1 MGIRMLLCALCAV
14 VGISFLTGCK
24 RDPAPTEKEIALCI
38 RSINRSEQRKF
49 FKRKCVAITDI
60 SAMPPTKSIPR
71 EVAKLISFAPGKEAE
86 RYKCTIKWKDGT
98 TSEGVFL
105 RQGKK
110 YAVVIKD
117 WFAN

>member
-1 MGIRMLLCALCAV
+1 MKIRMLLCALCAV

-24 RDPAPTEKEIALCI
+24 SDPTPTEKELALCI
-38 RSINRSEQRKF
+38 KSINRKEQRKF
-49 FKRKCVAITDI
+49 FKRECVGITEV
-60 SAMPPTKSIPR
+60 SEMPPLKSIPR
-71 EVAKLISFAPGKEAE
+71 DVAKLISFAPGKEAK

-110 YAVVIKD
+110 YAVVSKD